1 MSQGPMTSLTSGG
14 VGMVF
19 CGDVVSLARLLAR
32 MAMVEG
38 GFEDV
43 SGCVL
48 VSPAGELVRLAPRAG
63 WELRSLRCVE
73 GPG

>member
-1 MSQGPMTSLTSGG
+1 MGPMTSLTSGG

-19 CGDVVSLARLLAR
+19 CGDVRSLARLVSQ
-32 MAMVEG
+32 MAFVEG
-38 GFEDV
+38 GFEDL

-63 WELRSLRCVE
+63 WALRSMRCVE